1 MKRTLHLILCLAC
14 LCWQCK
20 ETKEPVPQTGEIK
33 KINVLEFTIPGVD
46 PKNISIGKDLI
57 VINLPENYAAG
68 DYIKPEVIP
77 EAGYTCTSPALDGF
91 KYENQEV
98 SISLHS
104 ANDTRN
110 FNIIVIPFKA
120 IQIAEPPKNLQLT
133 LEPETQIKTAIKLK
147 GTVATVFEGEKL
159 IYAPKIRFTSKV
171 TGEIAYELYAD
182 PNYSRFQ
189 DSMSVTLPATIVPG
203 EYKAEV
209 VWGPKAELLSSQ
221 ITVKP
226 GAVSFK
232 RGSWHMLEPDRYF
245 EVNGF
250 NFSPAGKY
258 EAIVENDFI
267 VPERI
272 ALKYEKPGSLSGNLP
287 ESIGLGNYKITYL
300 ENGKEKKP
308 YSEKQWLLQY
318 SGEDHFFITK
328 TRTQP
333 IARIVTQPSRRSS
346 FETYLNSSL
355 HYFPSVTEI
364 SRKEPILVYS
374 ETWGPTPNK
383 IELILVDH
391 RSRKEYVLPFSGSV
405 YGIFDGFLSFPAFAV
420 TEDVPDGA
428 YEMYIVRGTEKTER
442 YSRIITLR

>member
-1 MKRTLHLILCLAC
+1 MKRTLYLILCLAC

-20 ETKEPVPQTGEIK
+20 EAEKPVPKAPDIK
-33 KINVLEFTIPGVD
+33 KINVLDFTIPGVD

-68 DYIKPEVIP
+68 DYIKPEVVL
-77 EAGYTCTSPALDGF
+77 EAGYNSTSPALDGF

-98 SISLHS
+98 GISLHS
-104 ANDTRN
+104 NNESRN
-110 FNIIVIPFKA
+110 FNIIVVPFKA
-120 IQIAEPPKNLQLT
+120 IQLAELPKNLQLT
-133 LEPETQIKTAIKLK
+133 LEPDTQIKTAFKLK
-147 GTVATVFEGEKL
+147 GTVATVFEGETL
-159 IYAPKIRFTSKV
+159 IYAPKIRFTSKA
-171 TGEIAYELYAD
+171 TGEIAYELYD
-182 PNYSRFQ
+182 PGYSRFQ
-189 DSMSVTLPATIVPG
+189 DSMSVTLPATMVPG

-221 ITVKP
+221 IIVKP
-226 GAVSFK
+226 GAVSFR

-250 NFSPAGKY
+250 NFSSAGKY
-258 EAIVENDFI
+258 EAIIENDFTA
-267 VPERI
+267 PERI

-287 ESIGLGNYKITYL
+287 KSIGLGNYKITYL
-300 ENGKEKKP
+300 ENEKEKKP

-318 SGEDHFFITK
+318 SGEDHFFITR

-346 FETYLNSSL
+346 FKTYLNSSL

-374 ETWGPTPNK
+374 ETWGPTPDK
-383 IELILVDH
+383 IELVLVDH
-391 RSRKEYVLPFSGSV
+391 QSKKEFVLPFSGSV
-405 YGIFDGFLSFPAFAV
+405 YGIFDGFLTFPAFPV
-420 TEDVPDGA
+420 TDDIPDGA
-428 YEMYIVRGTEKTER
+428 YEIYMVRGMEKTER